1 MGYNPYRT
9 RVSRKS
15 DVWFVLVAVLVV
27 LGAVAWVVFPR

>member
-15 DVWFVLVAVLVV
+15 DVWFVLTAVIVI
-27 LGAVAWVVFPR
+27 LGVVAWALFS

>member
-15 DVWFVLVAVLVV
+15 DVWFVLAAVVV
-27 LGAVAWVVFPR
+27 VVGVVVWAVFPR

>member
-15 DVWFVLVAVLVV
+15 DLWFVLSAVVV
-27 LGAVAWVVFPR
+27 ILGFVAWAAFAH